1 MQYPLISEYMAA
13 IRDAHD
19 NLEQLSHLVPV
30 MDKYGEPY
38 RSGGAFA
45 VVFKMQDEQT
55 GKCYALKCFTEEQ
68 EGRAEA
74 YRQIAEELEFV
85 DSPYVT
91 SVKYLENELFV
102 DSSCGDDEFPVLLM
116 DWVEGDTMEA
126 YIAAYHGD
134 SHAMSMLCY
143 RFCKLAAWLR
153 SQPFAHG
160 DIKPDNIMVRPDG
173 TLTLVD
179 YDGMFVPAMKG
190 QKSPTIGTKDFSH
203 PLRTID
209 DFDETID
216 DFALASIAL
225 SLKAIS
231 LDASLLEQYGAPD
244 RLLFSATDYLNLSTS
259 KAFAAL
265 QSLLADEEMQTLLS
279 MFLLA
284 NAKKYLSMCSFR
296 LFSVQKPKEEEVW
309 STEVTKEDLENAVED
324 ESAVK
329 YSKDWKRL
337 LRAPTELR
345 GEYAIREGVKAI
357 GDNAFYNCN
366 KLMKKTILIV
376 CLGLVSLGLQAQ
388 SISLA
393 GEWNVELGKS
403 GSAFAK
409 SKRASQGEVKRAI
422 LPGTIDTNHLG
433 FAPKDTMETTHL
445 TRLYAYKGAAR
456 YSRTINIPKDWKK
469 KPVELFLE
477 RTRPTWVYVD
487 GELVDSCNFISTPQR
502 YLLPK
507 KVKPGKHLLEI
518 VVDNGRG
525 VPDQV
530 YGSSH
535 AYTEDTQTNWNGII
549 GEIRLEVKS
558 EERRVKKQRSE
569 SEGKA
574 NSNVLPDFAKDFH
587 IEGAH
592 FYANG
597 HRIFLRGKHDAA
609 VWPLTGHV
617 EMSVEGWMKYL
628 GTCKEYGINHVRF
641 HSWCPP
647 EAAFVAA
654 DSLGIYLQP
663 ELPFWGSFDKKD
675 EKLMT
680 FLHQEGVNIL
690 REYGHHPSFRMMAL
704 GNELWGDI
712 DKMKEFV
719 DDFRKIAPDKYYTF
733 GSNYYL
739 GYQGIKEGMDYFTT
753 CRIGGEGWGKYNTHT
768 RGSFSFA
775 DAYDGG
781 MINHFHPNS
790 TMNFDEACDKAG
802 IPIISHE
809 TGQFQTYPDYREM
822 KKYTG
827 VLHPYNFEVFRK
839 RLAAAGMLSQAD
851 DFHKA
856 SGLWSVKLY
865 KADIEMDLRT
875 RNMAGFQLLDIQD
888 YPGQGSAFVGILD
901 AFMESK
907 GITTPEEWRQW
918 CSPVVPLLEMK
929 KFSFEDG
936 EKIQAKVK
944 VANYGGSSLKGK
956 KLKWHLAAENGLFCM
971 DDGTFS
977 TKDGEVRKNVGDL
990 MAEDEGVLNI
1000 FSYDEGLVDV
1010 GELNGVFHVQKP
1022 TKLLLTLNIEGT
1034 EARNSYELW
1043 VYPKKALEKK
1053 GVIIAKDLNQEV
1065 VKVLEKGG
1073 KVLWMP
1079 TASSHFVAADDT
1091 LSQADNAT
1099 PYTVGGLF
1107 QTDYWNYRMFKTICE
1122 NNKKKVSPGT
1132 LGILTDP
1139 EHPIYKGFPTEMH
1152 TNWQWFP
1159 VIKESHPLVL
1169 DNFAKDYRPIV
1180 QVIDNIERNHKLG
1193 LVMEWKVGAGKLLVC
1208 MSDLEKAAK
1217 YPEGKAF
1224 YQSVIDYMRSAS
1236 FNPSAEITVDELKK
1250 KLAEKPRQ
1258 VSLKELN
1265 NISQY

>member
-1 MQYPLISEYMAA
+1 MRRIVLIA
-13 IRDAHD
+13 
-19 NLEQLSHLVPV
+19 
-30 MDKYGEPY
+30 
-38 RSGGAFA
+38 
-45 VVFKMQDEQT
+45 
-55 GKCYALKCFTEEQ
+55 
-68 EGRAEA
+68 
-74 YRQIAEELEFV
+74 
-85 DSPYVT
+85 
-91 SVKYLENELFV
+91 
-102 DSSCGDDEFPVLLM
+102 
-116 DWVEGDTMEA
+116 
-126 YIAAYHGD
+126 
-134 SHAMSMLCY
+134 
-143 RFCKLAAWLR
+143 
-153 SQPFAHG
+153 
-160 DIKPDNIMVRPDG
+160 
-173 TLTLVD
+173 
-179 YDGMFVPAMKG
+179 
-190 QKSPTIGTKDFSH
+190 
-203 PLRTID
+203 
-209 DFDETID
+209 
-216 DFALASIAL
+216 
-225 SLKAIS
+225 
-231 LDASLLEQYGAPD
+231 
-244 RLLFSATDYLNLSTS
+244 
-259 KAFAAL
+259 
-265 QSLLADEEMQTLLS
+265 
-279 MFLLA
+279 
-284 NAKKYLSMCSFR
+284 
-296 LFSVQKPKEEEVW
+296 
-309 STEVTKEDLENAVED
+309 
-324 ESAVK
+324 
-329 YSKDWKRL
+329 
-337 LRAPTELR
+337 
-345 GEYAIREGVKAI
+345 
-357 GDNAFYNCN
+357 
-366 KLMKKTILIV
+366 
-376 CLGLVSLGLQAQ
+376 SLGLMSLSMQAQ

-393 GEWNVELGKS
+393 GKWQVELGESK
-403 GSAFAK
+403 SAFARG
-409 SKRASQGEVKRAI
+409 KRVVTDAAKRAI

-433 FAPKDTMETTHL
+433 FAPKDTMETTYL

-518 VVDNGRG
+518 VVDNGKG

-549 GEIRLEVKS
+549 GRIELQLASSAESKS
-558 EERRVKKQRSE
+558 AETLTGAFPGSSVVLSA
-569 SEGKA
+569 GA
-574 NSNVLPDFAKDFH
+574 NSSHSVASPTVLQMPDFAKDFH

-617 EMSVEGWMKYL
+617 DMSVEGWMKYL
-628 GTCKEYGINHVRF
+628 ATCKEYGINHVRF

-675 EKLMT
+675 ERLMA
-680 FLHQEGVNIL
+680 FLHQEGENIL

-827 VLHPYNFEVFRK
+827 VLHPYNFEVFRR

-918 CSPVVPLLEMK
+918 CSPVVPLLEVE
-929 KFSFEDG
+929 KFCFEDG

-944 VANYGGSSLKGK
+944 VANYGGSSLYGK
-956 KLKWHLAAENGLFCM
+956 KLKW
-971 DDGTFS
+971 
-977 TKDGEVRKNVGDL
+977 KIGD
-990 MAEDEGVLNI
+990 AEGVMNI
-1000 FSYDEGLVDV
+1000 FTYDEGLIDV
-1010 GELNGVFHVQKP
+1010 GVLDEEISVDKP

-1043 VYPKKALEKK
+1043 AYPKKALEKK
-1053 GVIIAKDLNQEV
+1053 GVIIARDLDQEV
-1065 VKVLEKGG
+1065 VKALEKGG

-1079 TASSHFVAADDT
+1079 M
-1091 LSQADNAT
+1091 DNAT

-1132 LGILTDP
+1132 LGILTNP
-1139 EHPIYKGFPTEMH
+1139 EHPIFKGFPTEMH

-1208 MSDLEKAAK
+1208 MSDLEKAAQ

-1224 YQSVIDYMRSAS
+1224 YQSVIDYMRSAD
-1236 FNPSAEITVDELKK
+1236 FNPSSEISVDELKK
-1250 KLAEKPRQ
+1250 KLTEKPRQ

>member
-1 MQYPLISEYMAA
+1 
-13 IRDAHD
+13 
-19 NLEQLSHLVPV
+19 
-30 MDKYGEPY
+30 
-38 RSGGAFA
+38 
-45 VVFKMQDEQT
+45 
-55 GKCYALKCFTEEQ
+55 
-68 EGRAEA
+68 
-74 YRQIAEELEFV
+74 
-85 DSPYVT
+85 
-91 SVKYLENELFV
+91 
-102 DSSCGDDEFPVLLM
+102 
-116 DWVEGDTMEA
+116 
-126 YIAAYHGD
+126 
-134 SHAMSMLCY
+134 
-143 RFCKLAAWLR
+143 
-153 SQPFAHG
+153 
-160 DIKPDNIMVRPDG
+160 
-173 TLTLVD
+173 
-179 YDGMFVPAMKG
+179 
-190 QKSPTIGTKDFSH
+190 
-203 PLRTID
+203 
-209 DFDETID
+209 
-216 DFALASIAL
+216 
-225 SLKAIS
+225 
-231 LDASLLEQYGAPD
+231 
-244 RLLFSATDYLNLSTS
+244 
-259 KAFAAL
+259 
-265 QSLLADEEMQTLLS
+265 
-279 MFLLA
+279 
-284 NAKKYLSMCSFR
+284 
-296 LFSVQKPKEEEVW
+296 
-309 STEVTKEDLENAVED
+309 
-324 ESAVK
+324 
-329 YSKDWKRL
+329 
-337 LRAPTELR
+337 
-345 GEYAIREGVKAI
+345 
-357 GDNAFYNCN
+357 
-366 KLMKKTILIV
+366 MKKSILIA

-393 GEWNVELGKS
+393 GEWNVELGES

-507 KVKPGKHLLEI
+507 KVKPGKHFLEI

-525 VPDQV
+525 VPEQV

-558 EERRVKKQRSE
+558 EERRVK
-569 SEGKA
+569 

-587 IEGAH
+587 IKGAH

-675 EKLMT
+675 ERLMA

-827 VLHPYNFEVFRK
+827 VLHPYNFEVFRR

-929 KFSFEDG
+929 KFCFEDG

-944 VANYGGSSLKGK
+944 VANYGGSSLYGK
-956 KLKWHLAAENGLFCM
+956 KLKW
-971 DDGTFS
+971 
-977 TKDGEVRKNVGDL
+977 KIGD
-990 MAEDEGVLNI
+990 AEGVMNI
-1000 FSYDEGLVDV
+1000 FTYDEGLIDV
-1010 GELNGVFHVQKP
+1010 GVLDEEISADKP
-1022 TKLLLTLNIEGT
+1022 TKLNVSLNIEET
-1034 EARNSYELW
+1034 EARNSYEFW

-1091 LSQADNAT
+1091 LSQVDNAT

-1122 NNKKKVSPGT
+1122 SNKKKISPGT
-1132 LGILTDP
+1132 LGILTNP
-1139 EHPIYKGFPTEMH
+1139 EHPIFKGFPTEMH

-1208 MSDLEKAAK
+1208 MSNLEKAAR

-1224 YQSVIDYMRSAS
+1224 YQSVIDYMRSAD
-1236 FNPSAEITVDELKK
+1236 FNPSAEITVDKLKK

>member
-1 MQYPLISEYMAA
+1 
-13 IRDAHD
+13 
-19 NLEQLSHLVPV
+19 
-30 MDKYGEPY
+30 
-38 RSGGAFA
+38 
-45 VVFKMQDEQT
+45 
-55 GKCYALKCFTEEQ
+55 
-68 EGRAEA
+68 
-74 YRQIAEELEFV
+74 
-85 DSPYVT
+85 
-91 SVKYLENELFV
+91 
-102 DSSCGDDEFPVLLM
+102 
-116 DWVEGDTMEA
+116 
-126 YIAAYHGD
+126 
-134 SHAMSMLCY
+134 
-143 RFCKLAAWLR
+143 
-153 SQPFAHG
+153 
-160 DIKPDNIMVRPDG
+160 
-173 TLTLVD
+173 
-179 YDGMFVPAMKG
+179 
-190 QKSPTIGTKDFSH
+190 
-203 PLRTID
+203 
-209 DFDETID
+209 
-216 DFALASIAL
+216 
-225 SLKAIS
+225 
-231 LDASLLEQYGAPD
+231 
-244 RLLFSATDYLNLSTS
+244 
-259 KAFAAL
+259 
-265 QSLLADEEMQTLLS
+265 
-279 MFLLA
+279 
-284 NAKKYLSMCSFR
+284 
-296 LFSVQKPKEEEVW
+296 
-309 STEVTKEDLENAVED
+309 
-324 ESAVK
+324 
-329 YSKDWKRL
+329 
-337 LRAPTELR
+337 
-345 GEYAIREGVKAI
+345 
-357 GDNAFYNCN
+357 
-366 KLMKKTILIV
+366 MKKSILIA
-376 CLGLVSLGLQAQ
+376 CLGLLSLGLQAQ

-403 GSAFAK
+403 GSAFAN
-409 SKRASQGEVKRAI
+409 SKRASQGEAKRAI
-422 LPGTIDTNHLG
+422 LPGTIDTNCLG

-445 TRLYAYKGAAR
+445 TRLYAYKGTAR

-507 KVKPGKHLLEI
+507 KVKPGKHFLEI

-549 GEIRLEVKS
+549 GRIELQLASSTNCKSTEMLAGAISIRSVVPLAGAIPS
-558 EERRVKKQRSE
+558 RSVA
-569 SEGKA
+569 SPSA
-574 NSNVLPDFAKDFH
+574 LQMPDFAKDFH

-628 GTCKEYGINHVRF
+628 GICKEYGINHVRF

-790 TMNFDEACDKAG
+790 TMNFDEACDPWAKPQAWQKPDASRKQTAG

-809 TGQFQTYPDYREM
+809 TGQFQTYPDYREI

-827 VLHPYNFEVFRK
+827 VLHPYNFEVFRR

-901 AFMESK
+901 AFMENK
-907 GITTPEEWRQW
+907 GITTSEEWRQW

-929 KFSFEDG
+929 KFCFEDG

-944 VANYGGSSLKGK
+944 VANYGGTSLYGK
-956 KLKWHLAAENGLFCM
+956 KLMWKI
-971 DDGTFS
+971 
-977 TKDGEVRKNVGDL
+977 GD
-990 MAEDEGVLNI
+990 AEGVMNI
-1000 FSYDEGLVDV
+1000 FTYDEGLIDV
-1010 GELNGVFHVQKP
+1010 GILDEEISADKPAKLNVS
-1022 TKLLLTLNIEGT
+1022 LNIEGT

-1053 GVIIAKDLNQEV
+1053 GIIIARDLNQEV

-1079 TASSHFVAADDT
+1079 DS
-1091 LSQADNAT
+1091 L

-1132 LGILTDP
+1132 LGILTNP
-1139 EHPIYKGFPTEMH
+1139 EHPIFKGFPTEIH

-1224 YQSVIDYMRSAS
+1224 YQSVIDYMRSAD